1 MGRSLRSASSVS
13 FAAAEPFRPPAV
25 SSAGPARG
33 SADVARQA
41 ALPILRSSSSCR
53 SHRPSHGFQQTRMIR
68 IRSNARDGLVRFM
81 NVFYDVVAQTSGA
94 TVSSDPGFSRPGF
107 GAYGIL

>member
-1 MGRSLRSASSVS
+1 
-13 FAAAEPFRPPAV
+13 
-25 SSAGPARG
+25 
-33 SADVARQA
+33 
-41 ALPILRSSSSCR
+41 
-53 SHRPSHGFQQTRMIR
+53 MIR